1 MIGGREGR
9 GGSDGENIE
18 NFLRFVS
25 IRTHGGFK
33 QLAYILTFFFEKL
46 SALIRYRVVVTFA
59 TAKSFLNCSKLFS
72 EQRFGYEVC
81 RS

>member
-1 MIGGREGR
+1 MIGGGGGE

-25 IRTHGGFK
+25 IRTHVFK